1 MPRKIVVGVM
11 GAGEGALPSDVA
23 LAEELGEL
31 IAREGFVL
39 LTGGRPAGV
48 MAAANR
54 GAKRVPSS
62 LTLGISPLR
71 NDADDPDEEAL
82 VDIQVLTGMGDGRNV
97 INVLSS
103 DVVVACGTGG
113 PGTTSE
119 AALALKSNRPLVMLR
134 AAPGAKAFFA
144 TLGTV
149 HFADTPSQVLEL
161 VRKLT
166 GE

>member
-1 MPRKIVVGVM
+1 MPRKKIIGIM
-11 GAGEGALPSDVA
+11 GTGHGASPSDVA

-31 IAREGFVL
+31 VAREGFVL
-39 LTGGRPAGV
+39 LTGGREVGI

-62 LTLGISPLR
+62 VTLGISPFR
-71 NDADDPDEEAL
+71 DGANDSEEGL
-82 VDIQVLTGMGDGRNV
+82 IDIHVFTGMGDGRNV

-103 DVVVACGTGG
+103 DVVVVCGQGG
-113 PGTTSE
+113 AGTASE
-119 AALALKSNRPLVMLR
+119 AALALKSNRHLVMLG
-134 AAPGAKAFFA
+134 ASPEAKAFFT
-144 TLGTV
+144 TLGSV
-149 HFADTPSQVLEL
+149 HFAETPGEALEL